1 MSQTHDSSA
10 HPRTEDDRVDS
21 RAVLL
26 VGLAALVIFAAAGAA
41 AGIYLQKTTAARPAA
56 GLPPEIGQTKI
67 ALVEQSLFYDG
78 NVLRADRD
86 RAARQARLDGA
97 GWVDQARGVAHI
109 PIADAMALVAAG
121 VRVPAANPP
130 VAPPLSTLR
139 GGADAPSVPVAPA
152 ASKAPAAPAAPAGKG
167 GAK

>member
-10 HPRTEDDRVDS
+10 HPKTEDDRVDA

-26 VGLAALVIFAAAGAA
+26 VGAAALVIFAAAGAA
-41 AGIYLQKTTAARPAA
+41 AGLYLQKTTAARPAA

-121 VRVPAANPP
+121 ARIPASNPP
-130 VAPPLSTLR
+130 AAPPLSTLR

-152 ASKAPAAPAAPAGKG
+152 AAPAQPAAPARKG